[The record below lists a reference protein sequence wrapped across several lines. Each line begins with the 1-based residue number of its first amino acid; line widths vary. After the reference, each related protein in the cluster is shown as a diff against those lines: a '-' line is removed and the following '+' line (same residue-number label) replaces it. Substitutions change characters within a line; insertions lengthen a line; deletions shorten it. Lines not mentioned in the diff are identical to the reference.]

1 MPLSY
6 VTALSQGDTHVMAAG
21 SEGTIRVGDVLL
33 EVDGLP
39 TRNLDPQ
46 GVLPLDLVL
55 LRMTRRATST
65 RTVCCPRDPSSLP
78 YFSRCLFASL
88 LLWLFSWLAGRR
100 RYGAT

>member
-1 MPLSY
+1 MTYVIPLHAP
-6 VTALSQGDTHVMAAG
+6 VICHTHVMTAG

-55 LRMTRRATST
+55 
-65 RTVCCPRDPSSLP
+65 
-78 YFSRCLFASL
+78 
-88 LLWLFSWLAGRR
+88 
-100 RYGAT
+100 

>member
-39 TRNLDPQ
+39 TRNLDPL
-46 GVLPLDLVL
+46 GVRPSDL
-55 LRMTRRATST
+55 
-65 RTVCCPRDPSSLP
+65 SSLALC
-78 YFSRCLFASL
+78 FVASL
-88 LLWLFSWLAGRR
+88 LLCFFGCLAG
-100 RYGAT
+100 